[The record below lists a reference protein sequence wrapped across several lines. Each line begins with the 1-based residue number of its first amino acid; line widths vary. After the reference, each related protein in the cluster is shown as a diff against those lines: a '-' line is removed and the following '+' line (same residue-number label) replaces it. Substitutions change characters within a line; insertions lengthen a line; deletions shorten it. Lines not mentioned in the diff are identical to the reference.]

1 MIEFEFH
8 GVTVKYDKE
17 KGMISW
23 GARIWRVEVAP
34 VHLRIEISKRMA
46 RAANHQEAS
55 PRPVSPPNRKT
66 NNDIIH
72 RISAR
77 GKQKRNNPRY

>member
-1 MIEFEFH
+1 MIEFTLS
-8 GVTVKYDKE
+8 GATVRYDAK

-23 GARIWRVEVAP
+23 GARAWRVEVAP
-34 VHLRIEISKRMA
+34 VHLRIEISKRIA

-55 PRPVSPPNRKT
+55 PRPVSKPNRKT

-72 RISAR
+72 SISAR
-77 GKQKRNNPRY
+77 GKQKRNNPRS